1 MIEFEALVIKAETD
15 NIYANFLLKKN
26 IKSDIRVFT
35 YSSTNI
41 TQGVEDKNHISW
53 TRIQIYR
60 RQIRLLNRIR
70 NYLQRKKINHR
81 YWEDQEQL

>member
-15 NIYANFLLKKN
+15 NIYVNFLLKKN